1 MDWRLC
7 PESSNGDSAIL
18 IRNFEDALS
27 GYLSAASEGKFADI
41 PNTDQYSLRIQTT
54 PGLVEPIL
62 RLEKAANALKN
73 WQNRDRARALISR
86 DVWNYN
92 LTNATAAQRAA
103 NWKDSDLRPYT
114 PTKADL
120 IGWDRDARQDALD
133 KEVIEH
139 GWHRAN
145 PAQGIAMGAGVV
157 VGGGLIGW
165 FLGWLL
171 TFLSFLILQFS
182 LDRLRDFTTAWRGR

>member
-1 MDWRLC
+1 MNANREDPIEPEIVTQSRQVPKPDTGKSWRAFQKLVCLLC
-7 PESSNGDSAIL
+7 ALILGLAPLSGVIEWQGDSAIL

-54 PGLVEPIL
+54 PGLVNPIL

-103 NWKDSDLRPYT
+103 SWKDSDLRPYT
-114 PTKADL
+114 PTK
-120 IGWDRDARQDALD
+120 
-133 KEVIEH
+133 
-139 GWHRAN
+139 
-145 PAQGIAMGAGVV
+145 P
-157 VGGGLIGW
+157 
-165 FLGWLL
+165 
-171 TFLSFLILQFS
+171 T
-182 LDRLRDFTTAWRGR
+182 